1 MAVILA
7 NLNTQT
13 AEDINDTAATS
24 IAMLKQGKDPEAI
37 AGERSLAITTI
48 YGHLCQGIAS
58 GELNIGDV
66 VTLSDAE
73 LKEIQFAFEH
83 SEDGKIKPVYELLDG
98 EYDYNILKC
107 VKATLHAI

>member
-1 MAVILA
+1 MKA
-7 NLNTQT
+7 
-13 AEDINDTAATS
+13 
-24 IAMLKQGKDPEAI
+24 GKDPGTV
-37 AGERSLAITTI
+37 AGGRSHDLTTI

-66 VTLSDAE
+66 VTLSDAQ

-107 VKATLHAI
+107 VKATLHAL